1 MNRTRR
7 ASLFLGCALAALA
20 APSAA
25 WGQAFPANPA
35 TVGGSVTYDRSVP
48 GVDTVTVNSPSAVID
63 WTFISPI
70 GNPIV
75 FLPAGNTAIFQNSVN
90 NPNFAVLNRIVP
102 AGAPILM
109 DGHVI
114 SQLQTLGGGT
124 VPGGTVVFSSPTGLV
139 IGPKAVFDVGN
150 LMLTTLNP
158 TFDASGTFIF
168 GGTIL
173 LNQGNFP
180 PAALITQ
187 PGSQINAPAEGSW
200 VALVAPQVTH
210 GGAIR
215 VNGSAALVGAE
226 AVAIT
231 INAGLFDIEIET
243 GSSQANPI
251 VHTGTTGGPASAAA
265 GDNHVIYMVATP
277 QAAPITMLLSGSVG
291 FDPAV
296 SAAVENGAIILSA
309 GHDVL
314 GTEINP
320 FPVLLADASARI
332 TSGTFSSDVTGRART
347 DFLAGGSGAGTL
359 TFQQDASLS
368 GYARAHLV
376 ADAGYVATVGGN
388 LILSAANTEPVD
400 LIAGGGPDVTGG
412 EALIRATG
420 FGQIAIAGNATVD
433 ASAQGGVTAG
443 GLSGRGTGGSA
454 IVVANQG
461 NIDVTGNLVLASV
474 GTGAQDDFGAPR
486 PVGGP
491 GNGGTAGATALNAG
505 DLHVGGNVQVDARGI
520 GSSGT
525 GEMPGNGGDGTGGN
539 GRVEALG
546 EGSVR
551 IDGGATVNASA
562 TGGDV
567 LTGAGNTGGA
577 GQGGNAQILA
587 VGGTVDIAGPALVA
601 SNGSGGSAAA
611 GGNGGGGLAAVD
623 AAVGRVALAS
633 TLQAQASGAGGA
645 ANVGPGGR
653 GGDGAGGQVRVVAH
667 SNQLEGAVTATATNL
682 VADGIGGTGA
692 PGGGGLPGGRGGDGA
707 GGIIGA
713 AAEAGNGRLQLAAL
727 TAQSRGIGG
736 NGGDGLGLE
745 GGRGGNGTG
754 GIIGAGTVVGPP
766 IGIVTGRAD
775 FASVAFTA
783 PGLGGNGGAGA
794 PAGAAGG
801 GSGGSAALGS
811 AGAPVTVAGT
821 AALAADGT
829 GGISGA
835 GQRAPAAGGDVTVIA
850 APLPNGP
857 AGSLVVGAL
866 NATSIAT
873 GDASNLNLLGR
884 WRLIADGSPIRIG
897 TATLTATATGAPT
910 VPTASEI
917 QLLSGTVTVLNTGL
931 FSSDGQIRLVADGT
945 GQLIGGDLTLNGRN
959 AVILTHAARPPALQ
973 TIDATRFTAITT
985 GNYDAAAGTSVFA
998 RTGVDIQAGGNAV
1011 LGPTNGTTA
1020 LTVTAGGIARFLAP
1034 ATAQSV
1040 TVTSA
1045 DIDVTPAGSLGDA
1058 GTNLV
1063 ALQVQPNANA
1073 TTLGAGAQ
1081 GPGYTLTQG
1090 EAGRLQ
1096 ANIVRVAALTSP
1108 AAGTSPSARILV
1120 HDLTLS
1126 AAAARA
1132 FEILTPGVVRVDG
1145 ALLLG
1150 NAGAANRIGI
1160 NAGTRLEVATPGGG
1174 VRVRSAAGAP
1184 AGTLTVAAGDIWVGD
1199 PALLAQ
1205 LAANPNFPG
1214 RDDALLDNPGADQ
1227 QRGAIEADGVTLAP
1241 RTTLYVQN
1249 SGTPA
1254 AFAGITVGPGGLT
1267 LDPSGGAPASVYAFG
1282 NRLNPDGSFTNNI
1295 PFFFQV
1301 DYSFGNSAG
1310 YTDQSEFNHC
1320 LINTPKCGAP
1330 FGGIRGTTPDFFFGY
1345 FPIPPQ
1351 EPPGEPL
1358 EESGIGARPLIEEP
1372 VTSGSDS
1379 TFWADPGDEDDE
1391 DDDEGGEE

>member
-1 MNRTRR
+1 MEAQMNRTRR
-7 ASLFLGCALAALA
+7 APLFLGCALAALA
-20 APSAA
+20 APTAA
-25 WGQAFPANPA
+25 RAQAFTAGPDV
-35 TVGGSVTYDRSVP
+35 VGGSATIDRSVP
-48 GVDTVTVNSPSAVID
+48 GVDTITVNTPSAVIN
-63 WTFISPI
+63 WTFLSPV

-75 FLPAGNTAIFQNSVN
+75 FLPPDTTAIFQNSVN
-90 NPNFAVLNRIVP
+90 IPNFAVLNRIIP

-109 DGHVI
+109 DGNVI

-124 VPGGTVVFSSPTGLV
+124 VPGGTVAFSSPTGLI
-139 IGPKAVFDVGN
+139 IGPKAIFDVGN
-150 LMLTTLNP
+150 LLLTTLDP
-158 TFDASGTFIF
+158 AFDATGTFIF
-168 GGTIL
+168 GGTL
-173 LNQGNFP
+173 QLAQGNLP

-187 PGSQINAPAEGSW
+187 AGSQINAPAEGSW
-200 VALVAPQVTH
+200 VALAAPQVTH
-210 GGAIR
+210 GGSIR

-226 AVAIT
+226 AVNIT
-231 INAGLFDIEIET
+231 INAGLFDIQIAA
-243 GSSQANPI
+243 GSTQANPI
-251 VHTGTTGGPASAAA
+251 VHTGSTGGPASGAA
-265 GDNHVIYMVATP
+265 GDNHIVYMVATP
-277 QAAPITMLLSGSVG
+277 QTTPITMLLSGSVG
-291 FDPAV
+291 FDPAI
-296 SAAVENGAIILSA
+296 SASVENGAIILSA

-320 FPVLLADASARI
+320 VPVVLADASVRI
-332 TSGTFSSDVTGRART
+332 ASGTFSSDVTGRART
-347 DFLAGGSGAGTL
+347 DFLAGGSGAAGTL
-359 TFQQDASLS
+359 VFQQDASLS

-376 ADAGYVATVGGN
+376 ADAGYAATVGGN
-388 LILSAANTEPVD
+388 LILSAANIEPVD
-400 LIAGGGPDVTGG
+400 LGIGADVTGG
-412 EALIRATG
+412 QAVLRATQ
-420 FGQIAIAGNATVD
+420 FGQIAVAGNATVD
-433 ASAQGGVTAG
+433 ASAEGGVTAG
-443 GLSGRGTGGSA
+443 GLSGRGTGGTA
-454 IVVANQG
+454 IAVANQG

-505 DLHVGGNVQVDARGI
+505 DLHVGGNIQVDARGI

-539 GRVEALG
+539 GRVEAFG

-611 GGNGGGGLAAVD
+611 GGSGGGGLAAVD

-633 TLQAQASGAGGA
+633 TLQAQASGAGGG

-745 GGRGGNGTG
+745 GGRGGDGTG
-754 GIIGAGTVVGPP
+754 GIIGAGTIAGAP

-775 FASVAFTA
+775 FASVAFTTS
-783 PGLGGNGGAGA
+783 GLGGNGGAGA
-794 PAGAAGG
+794 PAGAGG
-801 GSGGSAALGS
+801 GGTGGSATLGS
-811 AGAPVTVAGT
+811 EGAPVPVAGT
-821 AALAADGT
+821 ANLAADGT

-835 GQRAPAAGGDVTVIA
+835 GQRAPAAGGSVTVIA

-857 AGSLVVGAL
+857 AGSLIVGTL
-866 NATSIAT
+866 SATSIAT

-884 WRLIADGSPIRIG
+884 WRVIADGSPIRIG

-917 QLLSGTVTVLNTGL
+917 QLPGGTVTVVGTGL
-931 FSSDGQIRLVADGT
+931 FSSDGEIRLTAAGA
-945 GQLIGGDLTLNGRN
+945 GQLIGGDLTLNSRN
-959 AVILTHAARPPALQ
+959 AVTLTHTARPAALQ
-973 TIDATRFTAITT
+973 TVDAARFTAIAT
-985 GNYDAAAGTSVFA
+985 GNYDAAAGTAVLG
-998 RTGVDIQAGGNAV
+998 RNGVDIQAGGNAI
-1011 LGPTNGTTA
+1011 LGPTNGTTT
-1020 LTVTAGGIARFLAP
+1020 LTVTAAGLARILAA
-1034 ATAQSV
+1034 ATAQAV

-1045 DIDVTPAGSLGDA
+1045 DVDVTAAGSVGDA

-1063 ALQVQPNANA
+1063 VLGVQPNQNA
-1073 TTLGAGAQ
+1073 TTLGAAVQ
-1081 GPGYTLTQG
+1081 GPGYTLTQA
-1090 EAGRLQ
+1090 EAGRLRG
-1096 ANIVRVAALTSP
+1096 AVVRVAALGG
-1108 AAGTSPSARILV
+1108 AAGAGPSARILV
-1120 HDLTLS
+1120 QDLTLS
-1126 AAAARA
+1126 AAAAGA
-1132 FEILTPGVVRVDG
+1132 FEIVTPGVVRVDG
-1145 ALLLG
+1145 ALLLTD
-1150 NAGAANRIGI
+1150 AGAANRIGI
-1160 NAGTRLEVATPGGG
+1160 SAGARLEVATPGGG

-1184 AGTLTVAAGDIWVGD
+1184 AGTLTVNAGDIWVAD
-1199 PALLAQ
+1199 PALLGQ
-1205 LAANPNFPG
+1205 LTANPNFAG
-1214 RDDALLDNPGADQ
+1214 RDDALDDNPGADQ
-1227 QRGAIEADGVTLAP
+1227 PRGAIEADGVTLAP
-1241 RTTLYVQN
+1241 RTTLFVQN

-1267 LDPSGGAPASVYAFG
+1267 LRPSGNAPASVYAFG
-1282 NRLNPDGSFTNNI
+1282 NRLNPDGSFTTNI

-1301 DYSFGNSAG
+1301 NYSFGNSAG
-1310 YTDQSEFNHC
+1310 YTNQSEFNDC
-1320 LINTPKCGAP
+1320 LINNPRCGVP
-1330 FGGIRGTTPDFFFGY
+1330 FGGIRGTTPDFFFGH

-1351 EPPGEPL
+1351 EPPGEPID
-1358 EESGIGARPLIEEP
+1358 ESGIGARPLIEEP

-1379 TFWADPGDEDDE
+1379 TFWADPDDEDDE
-1391 DDDEGGEE
+1391 EEEE